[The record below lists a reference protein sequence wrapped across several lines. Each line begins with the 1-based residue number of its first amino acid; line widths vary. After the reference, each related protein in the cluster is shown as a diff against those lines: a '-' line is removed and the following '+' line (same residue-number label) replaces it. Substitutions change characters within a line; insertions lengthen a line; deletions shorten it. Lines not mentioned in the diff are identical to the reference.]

1 MLREMSLLDKLEKR
15 FGFLAVPGLI
25 RIVAGFTALVFL
37 LSLDPNFYSMLDLRP
52 ALVRR
57 GEVWRLVTYIFL
69 PPGNL
74 AQQFGWLWAVLAVWF
89 LWFIGG
95 GLERAWGA
103 FRVTLYFI
111 VGMVGTTSAA
121 FLFGIGL
128 SNSVLIASLF
138 FAFAYFY
145 PEEVIYLIILPL
157 RVKWVAWISAAY
169 WLLGFVGGPNAYR
182 LALLFAF
189 GNYLI
194 FFGPGFFSK
203 AKHRREVSVRRKK
216 FDDLSR
222 SDAEPLHK
230 CAVCGRTE
238 LTDPDLEFRV
248 ARNGEEYCM
257 DHLPSAQPAPR

>member
-1 MLREMSLLDKLEKR
+1 MLREMALLDKLEKR

-25 RIVAGFTALVFL
+25 RIVAGFTGLVFL

-74 AQQFGWLWAVLAVWF
+74 AQQFGWLWAVFAVWF

-103 FRVTLYFI
+103 FRVTLYFV
-111 VGMVGTTSAA
+111 VGMIGTTAAA
-121 FLFGIGL
+121 FLFGVGL

-145 PEEVIYLIILPL
+145 SEEVIYFIIFPL

-194 FFGPGFFSK
+194 FFGPEFISR
-203 AKHRREVSVRRKK
+203 ARHRREVAGRRQR
-216 FDDLSR
+216 FEEHSR
-222 SDAEPLHK
+222 SDTEPLHK
-230 CAVCGRTE
+230 CAVCGATE
-238 LTDPDLEFRV
+238 LTDPNLDFRV
-248 ARNGEEYCM
+248 ASDGEEYCVA
-257 DHLPSAQPAPR
+257 HLPSAQTATR